1 MADRTDFVTDQ
12 VKKTVDVANLA
23 AALMRHV
30 AQLVSNA
37 HAVTRVERTASGK
50 EFSEVQVI
58 SCVKFV
64 TRMRLL

>member
-1 MADRTDFVTDQ
+1 MADRTNFVTDQ

-37 HAVTRVERTASGK
+37 HAVTRVERTPNGK
-50 EFSEVQVI
+50 EFSETRMTYYVI
-58 SCVKFV
+58 FV
-64 TRMRLL
+64 TFMKL